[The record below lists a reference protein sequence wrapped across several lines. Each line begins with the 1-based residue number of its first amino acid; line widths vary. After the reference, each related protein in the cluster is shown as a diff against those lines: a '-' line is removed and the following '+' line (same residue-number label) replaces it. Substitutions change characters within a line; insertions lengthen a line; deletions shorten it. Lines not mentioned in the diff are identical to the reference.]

1 MHADRGL
8 FIELIR
14 CKKVEPA
21 VSAIKFAN
29 NAKIDLF
36 HVFYEGD
43 FFIAL
48 YFIYVN
54 ILPENL
60 KKLGFYLKLAARR
73 RMYCIGRIIKKCGQ
87 SNKINAI

>member
-14 CKKVEPA
+14 CKKVKSA
-21 VSAIKFAN
+21 VSAIKLAN

-36 HVFYEGD
+36 RVLYERD
-43 FFIAL
+43 FFITL

-60 KKLGFYLKLAARR
+60 KKLGFYLKTRGA
-73 RMYCIGRIIKKCGQ
+73 
-87 SNKINAI
+87 NT

>member
-1 MHADRGL
+1 M
-8 FIELIR
+8 
-14 CKKVEPA
+14 KSA
-21 VSAIKFAN
+21 VSAIKLAN

>member
-1 MHADRGL
+1 MHADRGV

-14 CKKVEPA
+14 GKKVKSA
-21 VSAIKFAN
+21 VSAIKLAN

-36 HVFYEGD
+36 RVLYERD

-60 KKLGFYLKLAARR
+60 KQLGFYLKTRGA
-73 RMYCIGRIIKKCGQ
+73 KT
-87 SNKINAI
+87 

>member
-21 VSAIKFAN
+21 VSPIKLAN

-36 HVFYEGD
+36 RVLYERD

-60 KKLGFYLKLAARR
+60 KQLGFYLKTRGA
-73 RMYCIGRIIKKCGQ
+73 KT
-87 SNKINAI
+87 

>member
-14 CKKVEPA
+14 GKKVKSA
-21 VSAIKFAN
+21 VSPIKLAD

-36 HVFYEGD
+36 RVLYERD
-43 FFIAL
+43 FFITL

-60 KKLGFYLKLAARR
+60 KKLGFYLKTRGA
-73 RMYCIGRIIKKCGQ
+73 KT
-87 SNKINAI
+87 

>member
-36 HVFYEGD
+36 YVFYEGD
-43 FFIAL
+43 FLLAL
-48 YFIYVN
+48 YFVYIDILYMINLLARKSKKARFLFKNSRRKN
-54 ILPENL
+54 ISIVQV
-60 KKLGFYLKLAARR
+60 G
-73 RMYCIGRIIKKCGQ
+73 
-87 SNKINAI
+87 

>member
-8 FIELIR
+8 FIKLIR
-14 CKKVEPA
+14 GKKVKSA
-21 VSAIKFAN
+21 VSAIKLAN

-36 HVFYEGD
+36 RVLYERD
-43 FFIAL
+43 FFITL

-60 KKLGFYLKLAARR
+60 KKLGFYLKTRGA
-73 RMYCIGRIIKKCGQ
+73 KT
-87 SNKINAI
+87 

>member
-8 FIELIR
+8 FIKLIR
-14 CKKVEPA
+14 CKKVKSA
-21 VSAIKFAN
+21 VSATKLAN
-29 NAKIDLF
+29 NAKIDLS
-36 HVFYEGD
+36 HVLYELD

-60 KKLGFYLKLAARR
+60 KKLGFYLKTRGA
-73 RMYCIGRIIKKCGQ
+73 KT
-87 SNKINAI
+87 

>member
-14 CKKVEPA
+14 CKKVKSA
-21 VSAIKFAN
+21 VSAIKLAN

-36 HVFYEGD
+36 RVLYERD
-43 FFIAL
+43 FFITL

-60 KKLGFYLKLAARR
+60 KKLGFYLKTRGA
-73 RMYCIGRIIKKCGQ
+73 KT
-87 SNKINAI
+87 